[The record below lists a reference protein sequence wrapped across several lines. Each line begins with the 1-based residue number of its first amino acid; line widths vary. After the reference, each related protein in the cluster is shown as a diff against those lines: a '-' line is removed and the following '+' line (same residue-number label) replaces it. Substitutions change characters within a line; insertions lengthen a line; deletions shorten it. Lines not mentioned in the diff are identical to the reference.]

1 MASMVDEDDVI
12 HQEPTMSAE
21 DFSYMLL
28 EKPDAYC
35 FIGSGD
41 GDHREVGHGL
51 DPCMLHNPSYNFN
64 DDLIPIGATYWTR
77 LVEAWLELS

>member
-28 EKPDAYC
+28 EKPGAYC
-35 FIGSGD
+35 FILNPAVTPTRKGRFEASG
-41 GDHREVGHGL
+41 
-51 DPCMLHNPSYNFN
+51 
-64 DDLIPIGATYWTR
+64 W
-77 LVEAWLELS
+77 